1 MEYDQSEKVRQVCT
15 ECIGLNKMTLLKII
29 DRCSDIQP
37 VVRRAAFK
45 RIASKVKLSV
55 LKPDQINKLLERGLH
70 DPCETV
76 REVIS
81 QLISAWMSHAKP
93 INPEEDHGTIV
104 DFIHILDP
112 IDLEFRS
119 AQKALDSI
127 LSRWTDPTGLLKS
140 CVEMPMFLN
149 PDNQLPCPF
158 DLNDMNAKNYSY
170 LSTIAYVWFNI
181 YDHLRKK
188 DELDSEFLPA
198 LPDYVQLIKTLAKTL
213 SVEVDFEHMEED
225 AIVDQTIQDDSVKF
239 TLRYLLS
246 GLEFFEVCDPHSRKL
261 VTELPY
267 EIIQLLT
274 LENFDAIAPYIFHA
288 AKLICKS
295 EAGETETKLV
305 KSWIE
310 ALRENA
316 ESQSASETAE
326 PESTAEDDQE
336 KLAEINEIKM
346 KISNLDDELSELI
359 SKQEFMQAEIVKQ
372 KKQEFETLLGTF
384 HYILTNF
391 NKII

>member
-1 MEYDQSEKVRQVCT
+1 MLIPIY
-15 ECIGLNKMTLLKII
+15 
-29 DRCSDIQP
+29 
-37 VVRRAAFK
+37 
-45 RIASKVKLSV
+45 
-55 LKPDQINKLLERGLH
+55 
-70 DPCETV
+70 
-76 REVIS
+76 S

-93 INPEEDHGTIV
+93 LNPEQDRGTIV

-127 LSRWTDPTGLLKS
+127 LSQWTDPIGLLKS
-140 CVEMPMFLN
+140 CLEMPMFLN

-158 DLNDMNAKNYSY
+158 DLNDMNPKNYSY

-188 DELDSEFLPA
+188 NELDSEYLPP

-213 SVEVDFEHMEED
+213 SVEVDFENMPED

-239 TLRYLLS
+239 TLRYLLN

-261 VTELPY
+261 ITDLPY
-267 EIIQLLT
+267 EVIQLLT
-274 LENFDAIAPYIFHA
+274 LDNFDAIAPYIFHA

-316 ESQSASETAE
+316 EAQAASETAE
-326 PESTAEDDQE
+326 PESTVEDDQE

-346 KISNLDDELSELI
+346 KISHLDDELSELI

-372 KKQEFETLLGTF
+372 KKQEFETLLGKF
-384 HYILTNF
+384 SNALAC
-391 NKII
+391 